1 MKRKFI
7 KSKFK
12 EGCIDNM
19 KLLALTEDI
28 LQYILNRDDIHLTS
42 AEYHQFTKAFG
53 LMLDTAYFYLSWSE
67 RTELLR
73 KLQNGEI
80 TPSQAERKIFTW
92 EGIPKP
98 SDMKHYIW
106 SGGRYQR
113 RWREYSDEDK
123 IDYSPYSDYL

>member
-7 KSKFK
+7 KSKTK

-28 LQYILNRDDIHLTS
+28 LQYILNRDDINLTS

-113 RWREYSDEDK
+113 KWEYSDEDK

>member
-1 MKRKFI
+1 
-7 KSKFK
+7 
-12 EGCIDNM
+12 M

-28 LQYILNRDDIHLTS
+28 LQYILNRDDINLTS

-113 RWREYSDEDK
+113 KWEYSDEDK